1 MINNNQK
8 LPTFFVVGA
17 QKSGTTTIHDLLKQN
32 TNISLPNYKET
43 HFFSR
48 DYYNGIDWYLK
59 QFSDMSYDIR
69 GEVDPSYMFFP
80 NTYENI
86 KKNISEPKF
95 IFIFRKPLDRSYSHY
110 MMSCSRG
117 YENLS
122 FLKALELESERIDN
136 DEKLFSFSNHS
147 YLLRSEYSNQIL
159 DFFRY
164 FKDSKILFLKFDEL
178 IDLEKRKNIYKK
190 ICQFLDVDISGD
202 VDFNI
207 NSNKASIYRSK
218 ILRNN
223 LYNDTLL
230 RRVMKKI
237 IFSKKIRNKI
247 RHKLYNI
254 NSKII
259 SVEGL
264 KKQKEKV
271 FNELPE
277 KYIYWNNKEVEK
289 LTKITNLD
297 LNDWI
302 I

>member
-32 TNISLPNYKET
+32 TNISLPEYKET

-48 DYYNGIDWYLK
+48 DYKKGIDWYLK
-59 QFSDMSYDIR
+59 QFSDKPYDIR

-80 NTYENI
+80 NAYKNI
-86 KKNISEPKF
+86 KQFISNPKF

-110 MMSCSRG
+110 MMSYSRG

-122 FLKALELESERIDN
+122 FINALELENKRIDN
-136 DEKLFSFSNHS
+136 DKELFSFSNHS
-147 YLLRSEYSNQIL
+147 YLLRSQYSNQIL
-159 DFFRY
+159 EFSKFF
-164 FKDSKILFLKFDEL
+164 KNSKTLFLKFDDL
-178 IDLEKRKNIYKK
+178 LNLEKRKNIYIQ
-190 ICQFLDVDISGD
+190 ICEFLNIDTSN
-202 VDFNI
+202 NI
-207 NSNKASIYRSK
+207 NFNMSSNKASIHRSK
-218 ILRNN
+218 FLRNS

-230 RRVMKKI
+230 RRIMKKI

-247 RHKLYNI
+247 RHKLYRI
-254 NSKII
+254 NNKPI
-259 SVEGL
+259 SINNL
-264 KKQKEKV
+264 KNQKEKI

-277 KYIYWNNKEVEK
+277 EYIYWNNKEV
-289 LTKITNLD
+289 LKIQKNTQLD
-297 LNDWI
+297 LENWI

>member
-1 MINNNQK
+1 LINNNQK

-80 NTYENI
+80 NTYKNI

-117 YENLS
+117 YEKLS

-159 DFFRY
+159 DFFKY
-164 FKDSKILFLKFDEL
+164 FKDSKTLFLKFDEL

-190 ICQFLDVDISGD
+190 ICQFLDVDISND

-264 KKQKEKV
+264 KKQKDKV

-277 KYIYWNNKEVEK
+277 KYISWNNKEVKK